1 MDQQDKDKALADL
14 HAWQDQEFGLFMHR
28 LAQLHNQNGYKKGSF
43 LSFAWMLFKI
53 HSKAKKYDMGTLMQ
67 IKLGKEL

>member
-1 MDQQDKDKALADL
+1 MTEEQIKELQ
-14 HAWQDQEFGLFMHR
+14 AWQDEDFGLFMHR
-28 LAQLHNQNGYKKGSF
+28 LAQTHDQNGYKKGSF
-43 LSFAWMLFKI
+43 LSLMWLLWRI